1 MPFMPSDFAIGIDM
15 ALLARQFRIYD
26 ADEYTREF
34 FENCSTPMPPACEC
48 PIDNFEVSK
57 IPILPKKDPE
67 ML

>member
-1 MPFMPSDFAIGIDM
+1 M

>member
-1 MPFMPSDFAIGIDM
+1 
-15 ALLARQFRIYD
+15 
-26 ADEYTREF
+26 
-34 FENCSTPMPPACEC
+34 MPPACEC